1 MVVMLLLL
9 LLLLS
14 AGRGAGG
21 LGDSA
26 SRPFIHP
33 PPSSFVVL

>member
-1 MVVMLLLL
+1 MVVMLL

-21 LGDSA
+21 LGDGA
-26 SRPFIHP
+26 SQPFIHP
-33 PPSSFVVL
+33 PPSSLVVL